1 MSLESMDRYRI
12 GAAINTFLLTH
23 GRLPQEAEE
32 FKTIQN
38 QVLCETK
45 RKNMT
50 IKRMELFIELYEK
63 YQLEINR
70 VLNRPDEPK
79 QVKQSEEEFEPSQ
92 LNKVQVV
99 DGFFRTSDFNI
110 LSPFTVR
117 QTVYIRNLVKEEAT
131 KVVYELLGGE
141 NPTQPQASSDE
152 IVKVSNLTT
161 SEPDSPNEKETPDE
175 NTWHWEPYQEKSKT
189 STVVDNKP
197 QDETKPYQ
205 VLIYGIKNS
214 QKVFVD
220 KAIQGKVNIKYID
233 GYHAAKSQ
241 NYDDYK
247 MVILTSFCSHSIQST
262 MQGLINKKKTILI
275 FVPYGTTSIV
285 RRINDFFKLNL
296 DI

>member
-1 MSLESMDRYRI
+1 MSLENMDRYRI

-23 GRLPQEAEE
+23 GRLPEKAEE

-50 IKRMELFIELYEK
+50 VTRMSMFIRLYEN

-70 VLNRPDEPK
+70 VLSKPDEPK
-79 QVKQSEEEFEPSQ
+79 QVKQSEEEFEPSK
-92 LNKVQVV
+92 LNVVQPT

-110 LSPFTVR
+110 LAPFTAR

-141 NPTQPQASSDE
+141 NPTQPQ
-152 IVKVSNLTT
+152 VSCVETVQVLNVTA
-161 SEPDSPNEKETPDE
+161 SEPDTSTEQETPNE
-175 NTWHWEPYQEKSKT
+175 NTWVYEPYKKESQT
-189 STVVDNKP
+189 PAVVDKP
-197 QDETKPYQ
+197 QEETKQFQ
-205 VLIYGIKNS
+205 VLIYGMKNS

-233 GYHAAKSQ
+233 GYNAASHQ
-241 NYDDYK
+241 NYDDFK
-247 MVILTSFCSHSIQST
+247 LVILTKFCSHSIQDT
-262 MQGLINKKKTILI
+262 MLSLIDRKKTILLY
-275 FVPYGTTSIV
+275 VPYGTTCIV
-285 RRINDFFKLNL
+285 RKINDFFKLNL
-296 DI
+296 EV